1 MRLFVRNTTNAKLST
16 DLHETWRFDSLVE
29 YRERSS
35 EEFFFGGGRLSRN
48 CNELQWDA
56 VDRPV
61 DDGKDS
67 SIKVSIEIVK
77 LQI

>member
-1 MRLFVRNTTNAKLST
+1 MKLGGLIHWLNTGN
-16 DLHETWRFDSLVE
+16 DRRR
-29 YRERSS
+29 Y
-35 EEFFFGGGRLSRN
+35 FFLGGRLSRN